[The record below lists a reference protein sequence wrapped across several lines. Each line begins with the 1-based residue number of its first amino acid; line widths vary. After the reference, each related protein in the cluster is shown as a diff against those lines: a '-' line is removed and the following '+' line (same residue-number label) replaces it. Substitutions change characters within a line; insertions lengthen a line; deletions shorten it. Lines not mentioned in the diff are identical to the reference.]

1 MTTSDLGMGPL
12 PTITA
17 SSALILIGFINAE
30 LLFCSIKLFINLFGS
45 DLYITINN
53 LWVNSK
59 FPKDINSFLILNQSI
74 VLNAS
79 NKGSQRA
86 RTEVRA
92 SVFAFDIKFLI
103 CYNII
108 MINIFK
114 REPKLRL
121 LFVASE
127 AAPFIKVGGLG
138 EVMRSLPNAL
148 RALGHDAR
156 VFIPKY
162 AMIDLEK
169 YSLRLELE
177 DLRPASSEEE
187 DPYGLFVSNVLRY
200 DSDSGETI
208 AYFLEN
214 LEYYEKR
221 ANVYGYADD
230 AVRWTLLSRAVL
242 EFLRYSS
249 WRPDVIISCDW
260 QGGLVPNYSHTIYK
274 EDQKLSA
281 IAIVFS
287 IHNLSFQ
294 AMFDHRFVSQMDY
307 DSGREAIPAF
317 NDPRLLKLNFMRRG
331 IMYADVIN
339 TVSATYSQEI
349 TTAEYGEGLHKLLSE
364 RRSRLSG
371 ILNGID
377 TDIYDPETDPN
388 IQFHYGLKT
397 LDLKIKNKS
406 ALQQKF
412 NLPTGRQVCLFGIVS
427 RLTDQKGF
435 GLLIDAGEPLLENF
449 DIQLVVVGSG
459 EERFMTFFQELAKK
473 YPEKVGIHL
482 SYDEVL
488 SHTVYA
494 GADAI
499 IIPSRFEPSGLTQ
512 MEAMRYATVPIVRKT
527 GGLADSV
534 VDYDPA
540 NQTGTGFVFEKF
552 DNRAFY
558 GAMVRAI
565 ETYRYPEFWRDIQ
578 KRAMKADFS
587 WTKSAREY
595 VELFKKA
602 VEYHAR

>member
-1 MTTSDLGMGPL
+1 MVN
-12 PTITA
+12 
-17 SSALILIGFINAE
+17 IL
-30 LLFCSIKLFINLFGS
+30 S
-45 DLYITINN
+45 
-53 LWVNSK
+53 
-59 FPKDINSFLILNQSI
+59 P
-74 VLNAS
+74 
-79 NKGSQRA
+79 
-86 RTEVRA
+86 
-92 SVFAFDIKFLI
+92 
-103 CYNII
+103 
-108 MINIFK
+108 INIFK

-138 EVMRSLPNAL
+138 EVMRSLPKAL
-148 RALGHDAR
+148 RDLGHDAR

-162 AMIDLEK
+162 AMIDTEK
-169 YSLRLELE
+169 YPLRLELE
-177 DLRPASSEEE
+177 GLRPASSEEE
-187 DPYGLFVSNVLRY
+187 DPHGLFVSNVLRY

-427 RLTDQKGF
+427 RLTEQKGF
-435 GLLIDAGEPLLENF
+435 GLLMDAAEPLLENF
-449 DIQLVVVGSG
+449 DMQLVVSGSG
-459 EERFMTFFQELAKK
+459 DGHFMTFFQELAKK
-473 YPEKVGIHL
+473 YPQKVAIQL
-482 SYDEVL
+482 NYDEVL
-488 SHTVYA
+488 THMIYA

-512 MEAMRYATVPIVRKT
+512 MEAMRYGAVPIVRKT

-540 NQTGTGFVFEKF
+540 NKTGTGFVFEKF

-595 VELFKKA
+595 VGLFKKA
-602 VEYHAR
+602 IEYHHQPSN

>member
-1 MTTSDLGMGPL
+1 MVN
-12 PTITA
+12 
-17 SSALILIGFINAE
+17 IL
-30 LLFCSIKLFINLFGS
+30 S
-45 DLYITINN
+45 
-53 LWVNSK
+53 
-59 FPKDINSFLILNQSI
+59 P
-74 VLNAS
+74 
-79 NKGSQRA
+79 
-86 RTEVRA
+86 
-92 SVFAFDIKFLI
+92 
-103 CYNII
+103 
-108 MINIFK
+108 INIFK
-114 REPKLRL
+114 REPKLKL

-162 AMIDLEK
+162 ATIDLEK

-200 DSDSGETI
+200 ENDSAETV

-230 AVRWTLLSRAVL
+230 AIRWALLSRATL

-249 WRPDVIISCDW
+249 WRPDVIIACDW
-260 QGGLVPNYSHTIYK
+260 QSGLVPNYSHTIYK
-274 EDQKLSA
+274 EDPKLSA
-281 IAIVFS
+281 IATIFS
-287 IHNLSFQ
+287 IHNLFFQ
-294 AMFDHRFVSQMDY
+294 GMFDYHFVSQMDY
-307 DSGREAIPAF
+307 DAGREAIPAF
-317 NDPRLLKLNFMRRG
+317 NDQRLLKLNFMRRG

-339 TVSATYSQEI
+339 TVSPTYAKEI
-349 TTAEYGEGLHKLLSE
+349 TTPEYGEGLHELLSE
-364 RRSRLSG
+364 RRSRLFG

-377 TDIYDPETDPN
+377 IDVYNPETDSN
-388 IQFHYGLKT
+388 IQFHYGPKT
-397 LDLKIKNKS
+397 LDLKTKNKS

-412 NLPTGRQVCLFGIVS
+412 NLPVRDNVPLFGIVS

-435 GLLIDAGEPLLENF
+435 GLLTDAAEPLLENF

-459 EERFMTFFQELAKK
+459 EGRFMTFFQELAKK
-473 YPEKVGIHL
+473 YPQKVGIHL

-488 SHTVYA
+488 PHTVYA
-494 GADAI
+494 GVDAI

-534 VDYDPA
+534 VDYDPT
-540 NQTGTGFVFEKF
+540 NKTGTGFIFEKF

-602 VEYHAR
+602 MEYHRQPNG

>member
-1 MTTSDLGMGPL
+1 MVN
-12 PTITA
+12 
-17 SSALILIGFINAE
+17 IL
-30 LLFCSIKLFINLFGS
+30 S
-45 DLYITINN
+45 
-53 LWVNSK
+53 
-59 FPKDINSFLILNQSI
+59 P
-74 VLNAS
+74 
-79 NKGSQRA
+79 
-86 RTEVRA
+86 
-92 SVFAFDIKFLI
+92 
-103 CYNII
+103 
-108 MINIFK
+108 INIFK

-138 EVMRSLPNAL
+138 EVMRSLPKAL

-156 VFIPKY
+156 VFLPKY
-162 AMIDLEK
+162 ATIDLEK
-169 YSLRLELE
+169 YPLRLELE
-177 DLRPASSEEE
+177 GLRPAPSEEE
-187 DPYGLFVSNVLRY
+187 DPHGLFISNVLRY

-230 AVRWTLLSRAVL
+230 AIRWALLSRATL
-242 EFLRYSS
+242 EFLRHSS
-249 WRPDVIISCDW
+249 WRPDVIIASDW
-260 QGGLVPNYSHTIYK
+260 QSGLVPNYFHTIYK
-274 EDQKLSA
+274 DDSKLSP

-287 IHNLSFQ
+287 IHNLFFQ
-294 AMFDHRFVSQMDY
+294 AMFDHRFVSEMDY
-307 DSGREAIPAF
+307 DSGREEIPAF

-339 TVSATYSQEI
+339 TVSSTYSQEI
-349 TTAEYGEGLHKLLSE
+349 TTPEYGEGLHELLSE
-364 RRSRLSG
+364 RRSKLFG

-377 TDIYDPETDPN
+377 TGLYNPETDSN
-388 IQFHYGLKT
+388 IQFHYNIRTLGLKT
-397 LDLKIKNKS
+397 KNKS

-412 NLPTGRQVCLFGIVS
+412 NLPVRDNVPLFGIVS

-435 GLLIDAGEPLLENF
+435 GLLMDAAEPLLENF

-473 YPEKVGIHL
+473 YPSKVGINL

-494 GADAI
+494 GIDAI
-499 IIPSRFEPSGLTQ
+499 VIPSRFEPSGLTQ
-512 MEAMRYATVPIVRKT
+512 MEAMRYGAVPIVRKT

-534 VDYDPA
+534 VDYNPA
-540 NQTGTGFVFEKF
+540 KKIGTGFVFEKF

-595 VELFKKA
+595 VGLFKKA
-602 VEYHAR
+602 IEYHVLG

>member
-1 MTTSDLGMGPL
+1 MVN
-12 PTITA
+12 
-17 SSALILIGFINAE
+17 IL
-30 LLFCSIKLFINLFGS
+30 S
-45 DLYITINN
+45 
-53 LWVNSK
+53 
-59 FPKDINSFLILNQSI
+59 P
-74 VLNAS
+74 
-79 NKGSQRA
+79 
-86 RTEVRA
+86 
-92 SVFAFDIKFLI
+92 
-103 CYNII
+103 
-108 MINIFK
+108 INIFK

-138 EVMRSLPNAL
+138 EVMRSLPKAL

-156 VFIPKY
+156 VFLPKY
-162 AMIDLEK
+162 ATIDLEK
-169 YSLRLELE
+169 YPLRLELE
-177 DLRPASSEEE
+177 DLRPAPSEEE
-187 DPYGLFVSNVLRY
+187 DPHGLFISNVLRY
-200 DSDSGETI
+200 DNDSGETI

-214 LEYYEKR
+214 MEYYEKR

-230 AVRWTLLSRAVL
+230 AIRWALLSRATP
-242 EFLRYSS
+242 EFLRHSS
-249 WRPDVIISCDW
+249 WRPDVIIASDW
-260 QGGLVPNYSHTIYK
+260 QGGLIPNYFHTIYK
-274 EDQKLSA
+274 DDPRLSA
-281 IAIVFS
+281 IAVVFC

-294 AMFDHRFVSQMDY
+294 AMFDHRFVSEMDY
-307 DSGREAIPAF
+307 DSGREEIPGF
-317 NDPRLLKLNFMRRG
+317 NDPRLSKLNFMRRG
-331 IMYADVIN
+331 IMYADAIN
-339 TVSATYSQEI
+339 TVSPTYSQEI
-349 TTAEYGEGLHKLLSE
+349 TTPEYGEGLHELLSE

-377 TDIYDPETDPN
+377 TDIYNPETDSN
-388 IQFHYGLKT
+388 IQLHYNIKT
-397 LDLKIKNKS
+397 LSGGKTKNKS

-412 NLPTGRQVCLFGIVS
+412 NLPVRDNVPLFGIVS

-435 GLLIDAGEPLLENF
+435 GLLMDAAEPLLENF
-449 DIQLVVVGSG
+449 NMQLIVVGSG
-459 EERFMTFFQELAKK
+459 EGHFMTFFQELAKK
-473 YPEKVGIHL
+473 YPQKVGIHL
-482 SYDEVL
+482 SYNEVL

-512 MEAMRYATVPIVRKT
+512 MEAMRYGTVPIVRKT

-540 NQTGTGFVFEKF
+540 NKTGTGFVFEKF

-595 VELFKKA
+595 VDLFKKA
-602 VEYHAR
+602 IEYHALG